1 MSLQSDGFLTI
12 LQQIPADLVTAG
24 PQVSFRS
31 HFIISTEAFASFQPL
46 KKVFKQIRRSALSLF
61 VFWILAN
68 DPDAAFS
75 LDVSLFNGLRTA
87 FGDGFCGLSKGP
99 RTKVRYIV

>member
-1 MSLQSDGFLTI
+1 MSLQSGGFLTV

-31 HFIISTEAFASFQPL
+31 HFIILTEAFASFQPL
-46 KKVFKQIRRSALSLF
+46 KKVFKQIGSALSLF

-75 LDVSLFNGLRTA
+75 LDDFA
-87 FGDGFCGLSKGP
+87 FLADRFYG
-99 RTKVRYIV
+99 

>member
-1 MSLQSDGFLTI
+1 MSLQSGGSLAVSAV

-75 LDVSLFNGLRTA
+75 LDDFFLPFP
-87 FGDGFCGLSKGP
+87 F
-99 RTKVRYIV
+99 